1 MAANRGMRKDI
12 MAQEQAQEQEQGRE
26 KNFLRKLKELE
37 IGKKKVFW
45 AAKVLEAVLLAIG
58 IAGCFGRDRVY
69 EYAVQEAQAVLGT
82 YSEELGGISSAEAGG
97 QTGDLAVFEGIS
109 LPAGVYR
116 VALHY
121 DSNTDLQN
129 ICTVTDEGRGV
140 KALLTNGEHLYSGL
154 DSTDFTMWVKEDLD
168 EIAVHAAFNGV
179 GSLVVKGLTISET
192 NAMAR
197 IMIFLVL
204 CAFLLF
210 DVGYLTW
217 LYDRKYTIDQ
227 KNKNV
232 AFCLGIIT
240 ILASVPLFVDTML
253 NSGDLTFHLLR
264 VEGIK
269 DALFAGAFPARIA
282 PRWQQ
287 GYGYAAS
294 VFYGETLLYIQAFFR
309 AIGFTVLTSYR
320 MFLLLM
326 NAATVLVSYYCF
338 YRMFREKYAGVFCSM
353 LYTLSIYRIYKT
365 YGVGAYGEI
374 CAMLF
379 LPVIVYGFYRVFTED
394 VKESSYRRSFI
405 PLTIGFTGLVQS
417 HMLSGELTGLFTIL
431 LCVILWKKVL
441 RRETFTV
448 LAKTVIYTCLL
459 SAWFLVPFAD
469 YMITG
474 DFQIQHVSGRTIQE
488 MGLYLGQLLTVFPR
502 AGGNIYYE
510 ETGMYQSHPAA
521 LGVSLLAVL
530 AVWCYL
536 RLSRKNGC
544 LKKEEVGAARICT
557 VFALLAMV
565 MSLSA
570 FPWTRIQFLNG
581 ITETL
586 VSSLEFPHRF
596 LTIATLMLTAVGGAC
611 AKWFLGS
618 DKRELKTLFFAG
630 TAGLVLISGVYL
642 TNDLLFS
649 TGFTRI
655 YNPEGMG
662 TGYVSS
668 GEYLPYGT
676 DTSLL
681 TYKDPVP
688 EENIVVEGYEKDG
701 LRVDVN
707 CVNTGDREGA
717 LELPLLFYKGYRA
730 FDLETGEQ
738 IPVMDGN
745 NHAVTAA
752 VPAGYEG
759 TLRVEF
765 CSPWYWRAAEIISL
779 ASFVV
784 IAGGVWGKRR
794 REVLGTGKN
803 GG

>member
-1 MAANRGMRKDI
+1 MS
-12 MAQEQAQEQEQGRE
+12 
-26 KNFLRKLKELE
+26 FLRRIRELQ
-37 IGKKKVFW
+37 IYKKKVFW
-45 AAKVLEAVLLAIG
+45 MINGLGALLLAFG
-58 IAGCFGRDRVY
+58 IAGLFGRDRMY
-69 EYAVQEAQAVLGT
+69 EFGPDQALIKLGE
-82 YSEELGGISSAEAGG
+82 YSRELGGVSSAPAGG

-116 VALHY
+116 VSLQY
-121 DSNTDLQN
+121 DSSTDLQN
-129 ICTVTDEGRGV
+129 ICTVTNEGRGY

-154 DSTDFTMWVKEDLD
+154 TQTDFTMWVKEDLD
-168 EIAVHAAFNGV
+168 EIAVHATYNGV
-179 GSLVVKGLTISET
+179 GSLVVKGLTITET
-192 NAMAR
+192 NALAR
-197 IMIFLVL
+197 IFIFLVL
-204 CAFLLF
+204 CAVLLADAGF
-210 DVGYLTW
+210 ITW
-217 LYDRKYTIDQ
+217 QYDRKYHIAQ
-227 KNKNV
+227 KDKNV
-232 AFCLGIIT
+232 GFALGILI
-240 ILASVPLFVDTML
+240 ILASVPLFVDTLL

-269 DALFAGAFPARIA
+269 DAMAAGQFPARIA
-282 PRWQQ
+282 PEWQQ

-309 AIGFTVLTSYR
+309 AVGFTVMTSYR

-326 NAATVLVSYYCF
+326 NAATVLVSYLCF
-338 YRMFREKYAGVFCSM
+338 RKMFRDNYVGVFCSM

-379 LPVIVYGFYRVFTED
+379 LPVIVYGFYRVFTQD
-394 VKESSYRRSFI
+394 VKETSYRRSWI

-417 HMLSGELTGLFTIL
+417 HMLTGELTGLFTIL
-431 LCVILWKKVL
+431 LCIILWKKVF
-441 RRETFTV
+441 RRETFVV
-448 LAKTVIYTCLL
+448 LAKTVVYTCLL

-469 YMITG
+469 YMLTG

-488 MGLYLGQLLTVFPR
+488 MGLYLGQLLSVFPR
-502 AGGNIYYE
+502 AGSNIYYE

-521 LGVSLLAVL
+521 LGVALLAAL

-536 RLSRKNGC
+536 RLSRKTDSLSG
-544 LKKEEVGAARICT
+544 EETGAARIASA
-557 VFALLAMV
+557 FAVLAML

-570 FPWTRIQFLNG
+570 FPWTKIQFLNG

-596 LTIATLMLTAVGGAC
+596 LTIATLMLAVVGGAC
-611 AKWFLGS
+611 AKWFLRSGR
-618 DKRELKTLFFAG
+618 RELKAVFFTG
-630 TAGLVLISGVYL
+630 MAGLVLVSSVYL

-681 TYKDPVP
+681 YYKEPVS
-688 EENIVVEGYEKDG
+688 EENIVVDGYEKKG
-701 LRVDVN
+701 LTVDVN
-707 CVNTGDREGA
+707 CVNTSDREGA
-717 LELPLLFYKGYRA
+717 LEVPLLYYKGYEA
-730 FDLETGEQ
+730 FDLKTGER
-738 IPVMDGN
+738 IPVIDGN

-759 TLRVEF
+759 TLRIEF
-765 CSPWYWRAAEIISL
+765 CSPWYWRAAEILSVVSL
-779 ASFVV
+779 AVMAV
-784 IAGGVWGKRR
+784 CVWGMRR
-794 REVLGTGKN
+794 REVSGQHKDGLAG
-803 GG
+803 